1 MTRLTQAQLARDIV
15 QFLAFKRALGYP
27 YGRGEAMLGS
37 FQRYVKTQAGA
48 DATVELE
55 AMIGGWL
62 SRIAGRKPVTVALEL
77 GVIRQL
83 CLYRRRSDPQGFVPG
98 REWAPQCAESHF
110 LPYVFSR
117 EEVRALVE
125 AAGQLHVHRNLT
137 AATLRTLLLILY
149 CTGLR
154 LGEAV
159 RLQLQ
164 DVDLERD
171 LFIVRESKGKTRLVP
186 FRADLAQALQDYLA
200 ERAAIASI
208 DEEGALLVR
217 KSGDALPVGVASG
230 AIRQLLRKLG
240 LKPQRGRL
248 GPRPYDMRHAFAV
261 HRLTDWYRQGVDI
274 HARLPWLSAYMGHD
288 DVLGTEVYLTAT
300 AELMGLASE
309 RFETRFRQSGTKR

>member
-1 MTRLTQAQLARDIV
+1 MTRLTQAQLAQDIA

-27 YGRGEAMLGS
+27 YGRGEAMLHS
-37 FQRYVKTQAGA
+37 FQRYVKAQAGA
-48 DATVELE
+48 EPNLELA

-62 SRIAGRKPVTVALEL
+62 SRVAGRKPVTVALEL

-98 REWAPQCAESHF
+98 REWAPQSAESHF

-117 EEVRALVE
+117 AEVRALVD
-125 AAGQLHVHRNLT
+125 AADQHTHRNLT
-137 AATLRTLLLILY
+137 ATTLRTLLLILY

-186 FRADLAQALQDYLA
+186 FRSDLAQLLQDYLA

-208 DEEGALLVR
+208 DEEGPLLVR
-217 KSGDALPVGVASG
+217 NSGDAPPVGAASG

-240 LKPQRGRL
+240 LKPLRGRI
-248 GPRPYDMRHAFAV
+248 GPRPYDLRHAFAV

-300 AELMGLASE
+300 AELMNLASK
-309 RFETRFRQSGTKR
+309 RFEARFRNAARQT

>member
-1 MTRLTQAQLARDIV
+1 MTGLTQAQLAQDIA

-27 YGRGEAMLGS
+27 YRRGEAMLRS
-37 FQRYVKTQAGA
+37 FQRYVQAHA
-48 DATVELE
+48 SAQANVELQ
-55 AMIGGWL
+55 AMLGGWL
-62 SRIAGRKPVTVALEL
+62 SRIAGRKPVTVTLEL

-98 REWAPQCAESHF
+98 REWAPQSAKSHF

-117 EEVRALVE
+117 EEVRSLVH
-125 AAGQLHVHRNLT
+125 AAGQHAHRNLT
-137 AATLRTLLLILY
+137 GATLRTLLLILY

-159 RLQLQ
+159 RLTLQ
-164 DVDLERD
+164 DLDLERN

-186 FRADLAQALQDYLA
+186 FRADLAQVLEDYLVG
-200 ERAAIASI
+200 RVAIAPI
-208 DEEGALLVR
+208 DGAGPLLVR
-217 KSGDALPVGVASG
+217 KSGDGLPVKVASE
-230 AIRQLLRKLG
+230 AIRRLLRKQG
-240 LKPQRGRL
+240 LKPLHGRV
-248 GPRPYDMRHAFAV
+248 GPRPYDFRHAFAV

-300 AELMGLASE
+300 AELMNLASE
-309 RFETRFRQSGTKR
+309 RFEARFRDAAHRT

>member
-1 MTRLTQAQLARDIV
+1 MTRLTQAQLAQDIV
-15 QFLAFKRALGYP
+15 QFLAFKRALGHP
-27 YGRGEAMLGS
+27 YGRGEAMLHS
-37 FQRYVKTQAGA
+37 FQRYVKAQAGA
-48 DATVELE
+48 EATVELE

-83 CLYRRRSDPQGFVPG
+83 CLYRCRSDPQGFVPG
-98 REWAPQCAESHF
+98 REWAPQSAESHF

-117 EEVRALVE
+117 AEVRALVD
-125 AAGQLHVHRNLT
+125 AAGQHAHRNLT
-137 AATLRTLLLILY
+137 PATLRALLLILY

-159 RLQLQ
+159 RLTLQ
-164 DVDLERD
+164 DVDLERN
-171 LFIVRESKGKTRLVP
+171 LFIVRESKGKTRFVP
-186 FRADLAQALQDYLA
+186 FRADLRQVLDDYLC
-200 ERAAIASI
+200 ERTVIAPND
-208 DEEGALLVR
+208 DEGPLLVR
-217 KSGDALPVGVASG
+217 KSGDGLPVDSASG

-240 LKPQRGRL
+240 LKPLHCRV
-248 GPRPYDMRHAFAV
+248 GPRPYDLRHAFAV

-300 AELMGLASE
+300 AELMDLASE
-309 RFETRFRQSGTKR
+309 RFEQRFRNAARRT

>member
-1 MTRLTQAQLARDIV
+1 MTPLAQEQLAHDIAE
-15 QFLAFKRALGYP
+15 FLAFKRALGCS
-27 YGRGEAMLGS
+27 YGRGEAMLRS
-37 FQRYVKTQAGA
+37 FQRYVESQAGA
-48 DATVELE
+48 EAGVESE
-55 AMIGGWL
+55 AMLGAWL

-98 REWAPQCAESHF
+98 REWAPQPADSHF

-117 EEVRALVE
+117 AEVQALVD
-125 AAGQLHVHRNLT
+125 AAGGHPHRNLT
-137 AATLRTLLLILY
+137 PATLRTLLLILY
-149 CTGLR
+149 ATGLR

-171 LFIVRESKGKTRLVP
+171 LFRVRESKGKTRLVP
-186 FRADLAQALQDYLA
+186 FRSDLAQVLRDYLA
-200 ERAAIASI
+200 ERAVIAPI
-208 DEEGALLVR
+208 GEEGPLLVR
-217 KSGDALPVGVASG
+217 KSGDGLPVGVASG

-240 LKPQRGRL
+240 LKPPRGRI
-248 GPRPYDMRHAFAV
+248 GPRPYDLRHAFAV

-309 RFETRFRQSGTKR
+309 RFAARFRDAAHRT

>member
-1 MTRLTQAQLARDIV
+1 MTQLTPAQLAQDIA
-15 QFLAFKRALGYP
+15 QFLAFKRALGHP
-27 YGRGEAMLGS
+27 YGRGEATLRS
-37 FQRYVKTQAGA
+37 FQRYVEAQARA
-48 DATVELE
+48 EATVELE

-62 SRIAGRKPVTVALEL
+62 SRVAGRKPVTVALEL

-98 REWAPQCAESHF
+98 REWAPQSAESHF

-117 EEVRALVE
+117 EEVRALVD
-125 AAGQLHVHRNLT
+125 AAGKHAHRNLT
-137 AATLRTLLLILY
+137 ATTLRTLLLILY

-159 RLQLQ
+159 RLRLQ
-164 DVDLERD
+164 DVDLKRD

-186 FRADLAQALQDYLA
+186 FRSDLAQVLQDYLA
-200 ERAAIASI
+200 ERAEIASI
-208 DEEGALLVR
+208 DEEGPLLVR
-217 KSGDALPVGVASG
+217 KSGDALPVGTASG

-240 LKPQRGRL
+240 LKPLHGRV
-248 GPRPYDMRHAFAV
+248 GPRPYDLRHAFAV
-261 HRLTDWYRQGVDI
+261 HRLTDWYRQGLDI

-300 AELMGLASE
+300 AELMDLASA
-309 RFETRFRQSGTKR
+309 RFEARFRNAARRT

>member
-1 MTRLTQAQLARDIV
+1 MTRLTQAQLGEDIA
-15 QFLAFKRALGYP
+15 QFLAFKRALGHP
-27 YGRGEAMLGS
+27 YRRGEAMLQS
-37 FQRYVKTQAGA
+37 FQRFAEAQAGA
-48 DATVELE
+48 DAKIELE
-55 AMIGGWL
+55 VMIGGWL
-62 SRIAGRKPVTVALEL
+62 SRIAGRKPVSVALEL

-98 REWAPQCAESHF
+98 RQWAPQSTESHF

-117 EEVRALVE
+117 AEVRALID
-125 AAGQLHVHRNLT
+125 AAGKLPHRNLT
-137 AATLRTLLLILY
+137 PATLRTLLLILY

-159 RLQLQ
+159 RLTLQ

-171 LFIVRESKGKTRLVP
+171 LFTVRESKGKTRLVP
-186 FRADLAQALQDYLA
+186 FHADLRQVLDDYFS
-200 ERAAIASI
+200 ERAAITPI
-208 DEEGALLVR
+208 GDDRPLLVR
-217 KSGDALPVGVASG
+217 KSGDGLPVGVASG

-240 LKPQRGRL
+240 LKPPRGRI
-248 GPRPYDMRHAFAV
+248 GPRPYDLRHAFAV

-300 AELMGLASE
+300 AELMDLASE
-309 RFETRFRQSGTKR
+309 RFAARFRDAARRT

>member
-1 MTRLTQAQLARDIV
+1 MTQLTQEKLAQDIF

-27 YGRGEAMLGS
+27 YGRGEATLHS
-37 FQRYVKTQAGA
+37 FQRYVKAQAGA
-48 DATVELE
+48 EANIELE

-62 SRIAGRKPVTVALEL
+62 SRVAGRKPVTVALEL

-98 REWAPQCAESHF
+98 REWAPQSAESHF

-117 EEVRALVE
+117 EEVRALVD
-125 AAGQLHVHRNLT
+125 AAGKHAHRNLT
-137 AATLRTLLLILY
+137 ATTLRTLLLILY

-186 FRADLAQALQDYLA
+186 FRADLAQVLHDYLA

-208 DEEGALLVR
+208 DEEGPLLVR
-217 KSGDALPVGVASG
+217 KSGDALPVGAAS
-230 AIRQLLRKLG
+230 
-240 LKPQRGRL
+240 
-248 GPRPYDMRHAFAV
+248 
-261 HRLTDWYRQGVDI
+261 
-274 HARLPWLSAYMGHD
+274 LP
-288 DVLGTEVYLTAT
+288 
-300 AELMGLASE
+300 
-309 RFETRFRQSGTKR
+309 RQS

>member
-27 YGRGEAMLGS
+27 YGRGEATLHS
-37 FQRYVKTQAGA
+37 FQRYVKAQAGA
-48 DATVELE
+48 EANIELE

-62 SRIAGRKPVTVALEL
+62 ARVAGRKPVTVALEL

-98 REWAPQCAESHF
+98 REWAPQSAESHF

-117 EEVRALVE
+117 SEVRALVD
-125 AAGQLHVHRNLT
+125 AAGKHAHRNLT
-137 AATLRTLLLILY
+137 ATTLRTLLLILY

-159 RLQLQ
+159 RLKLQ

-186 FRADLAQALQDYLA
+186 FRSDLAQVLQDYLA

-208 DEEGALLVR
+208 DEEGPLLVR
-217 KSGDALPVGVASG
+217 KSGDALPVGAASG

-240 LKPQRGRL
+240 LKPLHGRV
-248 GPRPYDMRHAFAV
+248 GPRPYDLRHAFAV

-300 AELMGLASE
+300 AELMDLASE
-309 RFETRFRQSGTKR
+309 RFEARFREAARPT

>member
-1 MTRLTQAQLARDIV
+1 MTWLTQAQLAQDIA

-27 YGRGEAMLGS
+27 YGRGEAMLHS
-37 FQRYVKTQAGA
+37 FQRYVKAQAGA
-48 DATVELE
+48 DAKMELE

-98 REWAPQCAESHF
+98 REWAPQSAESHF

-117 EEVRALVE
+117 EEVQALID
-125 AAGQLHVHRNLT
+125 AAGKHVHRNLT

-159 RLQLQ
+159 RLQLH
-164 DVDLERD
+164 DVDLERG

-186 FRADLAQALQDYLA
+186 FRADLAQVLEDYLA
-200 ERAAIASI
+200 ERDAIASRD
-208 DEEGALLVR
+208 DEGPLLVR

-240 LKPQRGRL
+240 LKPLRGRL

-288 DVLGTEVYLTAT
+288 NVLGTEVYLTAT
-300 AELMGLASE
+300 AELMDLASE
-309 RFETRFRQSGTKR
+309 RFEARFRDAARRT

>member
-1 MTRLTQAQLARDIV
+1 MTPLAQEQLAHDIAE
-15 QFLAFKRALGYP
+15 FLAFKRALGYH
-27 YGRGEAMLGS
+27 YGRGEAMLRS
-37 FQRYVKTQAGA
+37 FQRYVESQAGA
-48 DATVELE
+48 EAAVELD
-55 AMIGGWL
+55 AMIGAWL

-98 REWAPQCAESHF
+98 REWAPQPADSHF

-117 EEVRALVE
+117 AEVQALVD
-125 AAGQLHVHRNLT
+125 AAGGHPHRNLT
-137 AATLRTLLLILY
+137 PATLRTLLLILY
-149 CTGLR
+149 ATGLR

-171 LFIVRESKGKTRLVP
+171 LFRVRESKGKTRLVP
-186 FRADLAQALQDYLA
+186 FRSDLAQVLRDYLA
-200 ERAAIASI
+200 ERAVIAPI
-208 DEEGALLVR
+208 GEEGPLLVR
-217 KSGDALPVGVASG
+217 KSGDGLPVGVASG

-240 LKPQRGRL
+240 LKPPRGRI
-248 GPRPYDMRHAFAV
+248 GPRPYDLRHAFAV

-309 RFETRFRQSGTKR
+309 RFAARFRDAAHRT

>member
-1 MTRLTQAQLARDIV
+1 MTRLTQAQLSEDIA
-15 QFLAFKRALGYP
+15 QFLVFKRALGHP
-27 YGRGEAMLGS
+27 YRRGEAMLQS
-37 FQRYVKTQAGA
+37 FQRFAEAQAGA
-48 DATVELE
+48 DAKMELE
-55 AMIGGWL
+55 VMIGGWL
-62 SRIAGRKPVTVALEL
+62 SRIAGRKPVSVALEL

-98 REWAPQCAESHF
+98 RQWAPQSTESHF

-117 EEVRALVE
+117 AEVRALID
-125 AAGQLHVHRNLT
+125 AAVRLPHRNLT
-137 AATLRTLLLILY
+137 PATLRTLLLILY

-159 RLQLQ
+159 RLTLQ

-171 LFIVRESKGKTRLVP
+171 LFTVRESKGKTRLVP
-186 FRADLAQALQDYLA
+186 FHADLRQVLDDYFS
-200 ERAAIASI
+200 ERAAITPI
-208 DEEGALLVR
+208 GDDRPLLVR
-217 KSGDALPVGVASG
+217 KSGDGLPVAVASG

-240 LKPQRGRL
+240 LKPPRGRI
-248 GPRPYDMRHAFAV
+248 GPRPYDLRHAFAV

-300 AELMGLASE
+300 AELMDLASE
-309 RFETRFRQSGTKR
+309 RFAARFRDAARRT

>member
-1 MTRLTQAQLARDIV
+1 MTRLTQAQLAQDV
-15 QFLAFKRALGYP
+15 AQFLAFKRALGYP
-27 YGRGEAMLGS
+27 YGRGEAMLHS
-37 FQRYVKTQAGA
+37 FQRYVQLQAGA
-48 DATVELE
+48 EATFELE

-83 CLYRRRSDPQGFVPG
+83 CLYRRRSDPQGFAPG
-98 REWAPQCAESHF
+98 REWAPQSAESHF

-117 EEVRALVE
+117 AEIRALVD
-125 AAGQLHVHRNLT
+125 AADRHAHRNLT
-137 AATLRTLLLILY
+137 PATLRTLLLILY

-159 RLQLQ
+159 RLTLQ

-186 FRADLAQALQDYLA
+186 FRADLRQLLEDYLS
-200 ERAAIASI
+200 ERAAIAST
-208 DEEGALLVR
+208 DEEEPLLVR
-217 KSGDALPVGVASG
+217 KSGDGLPVGVASR

-240 LKPQRGRL
+240 LKPLHGRA
-248 GPRPYDMRHAFAV
+248 GPRPYDLRHAFAV

-300 AELMGLASE
+300 AELMNLASE
-309 RFETRFRQSGTKR
+309 RFEQRFRNAARQP

>member
-1 MTRLTQAQLARDIV
+1 MTRVTQAQLAQDIV
-15 QFLAFKRALGYP
+15 QFLAFKRAIGYP
-27 YGRGEAMLGS
+27 YGRGEAMLQS
-37 FQRYVKTQAGA
+37 FLRYVKAQAGA
-48 DATVELE
+48 EVNMELE
-55 AMIGGWL
+55 TMIGGWL
-62 SRIAGRKPVTVALEL
+62 SCIAGRKPVTVALEM

-98 REWAPQCAESHF
+98 REWAPQSTESHF

-117 EEVRALVE
+117 AEVRALVD
-125 AAGQLHVHRNLT
+125 AAGKHPHRNLT

-159 RLQLQ
+159 RLTLQ
-164 DVDLERD
+164 DVDLQRD
-171 LFIVRESKGKTRLVP
+171 LFIVRQSKGKTRLVP
-186 FRADLAQALQDYLA
+186 FRGDLAQVLDAYLS
-200 ERAAIASI
+200 ERAAIAPI
-208 DEEGALLVR
+208 GDAGPLLVR
-217 KSGDALPVGVASG
+217 NSGDGLPVGVASE

-240 LKPQRGRL
+240 LKPPRGRI
-248 GPRPYDMRHAFAV
+248 GPRPYDLRHAFAI

-300 AELMGLASE
+300 AELMDLASE
-309 RFETRFRQSGTKR
+309 RFAARFRDAAPRT